1 MEKRRG
7 GREMRRRE
15 EGERRS
21 RGGEV
26 ESRRVIGLLGDEVRG
41 RGEEEG

>member
-15 EGERRS
+15 EGEGWRESETEWSR
-21 RGGEV
+21 RGGK
-26 ESRRVIGLLGDEVRG
+26 
-41 RGEEEG
+41 